1 MVRETTGV
9 GALGSYPSLNFD
21 VPKES
26 MINTA
31 DLSQEEQQD
40 IMDARTT
47 ALDALEARYAQPNWF
62 KIAAGFAKPQLGGF
76 LASLGSAAQAQ
87 GETVEQQRALAPTVA
102 VERAKLAQME
112 SLMKKN
118 ERGANMVANLV
129 GITGEDA
136 GRRILSSKNNLAS
149 FITPENAAKIPGA
162 IASLEASG
170 QTQFAKALEAGLN
183 AFNTKTSTQA
193 TQIQS
198 NIALTDAE
206 RKDPM
211 MNLQV
216 LLSSSQNK
224 SPEEIAKI
232 QKQIDNTIPPQVD
245 PQLWATLSRNEKMQ
259 KQADYAKAQ
268 AEIGLTEEQQAN
280 AQAKS
285 ADVRLPL
292 LHNIRDLALGAG
304 VPDIKNAKGE
314 TVTGQQQMAGL
325 LNYFG
330 GNDPVQV
337 VARAAADGKF
347 GELLAGI
354 DTYARQNQMSPAAR
368 DKFQELVKL
377 LNENQ
382 VSLRGS
388 SLNPTD
394 AFTSMQTAAS
404 PNIGNSQK
412 ALVTLVDLIGHSEK
426 FAQERAKYISTAGV
440 PARMLRFDPKYEE
453 LQRKYNE
460 EHRGIIKSDPTG
472 VTPRWY
478 GPTPSA
484 TTTAPAA
491 NANRNT
497 TPASNSRITSQ
508 DAIAERMRQRG
519 LSTD

>member
-1 MVRETTGV
+1 MGDETRNV
-9 GALGSYPSLNFD
+9 GALASYPSLNFD
-21 VPKES
+21 VKKES

-31 DLSQEEQQD
+31 DLPPEEQQD
-40 IMDARTT
+40 IIDARTK
-47 ALDALEARYAQPNWF
+47 ALDALEARYAQPNWW

-112 SLMKKN
+112 SLMKKS
-118 ERGANMVANLV
+118 ERGANLV
-129 GITGEDA
+129 GELLGLGPQA
-136 GRRILSSKNNLAS
+136 GRKLSAGKNLGS
-149 FITPENAAKIPGA
+149 YITPENINLVPGA
-162 IASLEASG
+162 IAQLKASG
-170 QTQFAKALEAGLN
+170 LSEYADALKAGLD
-183 AFNTKTSTQA
+183 AFNLGTSTKG
-193 TQIQS
+193 TQIQTQ
-198 NIALTDAE
+198 IALTEAE

-216 LLSSSQNK
+216 LLSSSQGK

-232 QKQIDNTIPPQVD
+232 QKQIDNTIPPQVE
-245 PQLWATLSRNEKMQ
+245 PQFWATLSRDQKMQ

-280 AQAKS
+280 SQAKS

-292 LHNIRDLALGAG
+292 LHNIRDLALGSG
-304 VPDIKNAKGE
+304 IPDIETAKGQKI
-314 TVTGQQQMAGL
+314 TGQQQMAGL

-354 DTYARQNQMSPAAR
+354 DTYARQHQMSPVAR

-382 VSLRGS
+382 VSLRGP

-491 NANRNT
+491 NGNRST
-497 TPASNSRITSQ
+497 TPASNGRITS
-508 DAIAERMRQRG
+508 DAAIAERMRQRG
-519 LSTD
+519 LPTN

>member
-1 MVRETTGV
+1 
-9 GALGSYPSLNFD
+9 
-21 VPKES
+21 
-26 MINTA
+26 MISTA
-31 DLSQEEQQD
+31 DLPQEEQQD
-40 IMDARTT
+40 IMDARTK

-62 KIAAGFAKPQLGGF
+62 KIAADFAKPQLGGF

-118 ERGANMVANLV
+118 ERGANMAAGLL
-129 GITGEDA
+129 GISGPDA

-149 FITPENAAKIPGA
+149 YVTPENVAKIPGV
-162 IASLEASG
+162 IASLKASG
-170 QTQFAKALEAGLN
+170 QGEIAEGLRAGLD
-183 AFNTKTSTQA
+183 AFNSGTTTQA

-198 NIALTDAE
+198 KIALTEAE

-211 MNLQV
+211 MNLQM
-216 LLSSSQNK
+216 LLHSSQGK
-224 SPEEIAKI
+224 SPQEIAKI
-232 QKQIDNTIPPQVD
+232 QSQIDSAIPPQVE
-245 PQLWATLSRNEKMQ
+245 PQFWATLSRAEKMQ

-268 AEIGLTEEQQAN
+268 SEIGLGEEQQAN

-292 LHNIRDLALGAG
+292 LVNIRELALGSG
-304 VPDIKNAKGE
+304 IPDVTTPKGE
-314 TVTGQQQMAGL
+314 KITGQQQMAGL

-337 VARAAADGKF
+337 IARAAADGKF

-368 DKFQELVKL
+368 DKFQTLVKL

-426 FAQERAKYISTAGV
+426 HAQDRAKYISTAGV
-440 PARMLRFDPKYEE
+440 SGRMLRFDPKYEDF
-453 LQRKYNE
+453 QRKYNE
-460 EHRGIIKSDPTG
+460 EHRGIIKADPT
-472 VTPRWY
+472 VTTPSWY
-478 GPTPSA
+478 GPPPSA
-484 TTTAPAA
+484 GNTVRPAA
-491 NANRNT
+491 NVNT
-497 TPASNSRITSQ
+497 NASSG
-508 DAIAERMRQRG
+508 ERPNERTMGGVTYVRQPDGSYRQKAQ
-519 LSTD
+519 